1 MKGLRGAKHIAT
13 LHDGLELDS
22 KTNTLSLSTNY
33 YRGKGLDRQV
43 QMLTC
48 AVKRFLESQTVKI
61 GY

>member
-33 YRGKGLDRQV
+33 YRGKSLDRQV